1 MYLDA
6 RCEDTNDHAC
16 LANMMEVRAERETRY
31 LHLVTMFTWL
41 GTSQILYFSVAEAK
55 E

>member
-16 LANMMEVRAERETRY
+16 LANIMEVIAERETRY
-31 LHLVTMFTWL
+31 LYLMTMFTWL
-41 GTSQILYFSVAEAK
+41 GISQILYFSVTEANK
-55 E
+55 